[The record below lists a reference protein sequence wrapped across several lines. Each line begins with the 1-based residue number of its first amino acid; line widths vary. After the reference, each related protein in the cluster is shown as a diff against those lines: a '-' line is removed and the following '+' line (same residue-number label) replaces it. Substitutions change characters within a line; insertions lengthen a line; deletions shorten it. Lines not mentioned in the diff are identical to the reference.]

1 MITYAK
7 GLYHSIEGPTW
18 SFYKRYIAVS
28 NGTIINIKGHVMK
41 IKKNQNTIS
50 LKDDGDELRTIR
62 VNRFILSSF
71 IEDKP
76 PVGYHADHIDEEKP
90 NDNSLTNL
98 QWLSVPENM
107 IKKRTPIRERYSCI
121 PVVRIDMYGNN
132 HEFPSVLK
140 ASKET
145 DISQRSIDRSCYRNQ
160 DGLCYITT
168 DGSYWQYDIS
178 KLDQDMLENE
188 EWIEPL
194 KKDGSSYPDD
204 TNIKISSMGRI
215 MWIKPVVRIF
225 DSVSLNTERDN
236 AKQTRAQITLYHE
249 RRQFHELIC
258 TSFHGPSP
266 FTGAIVRHLND
277 EYLDC
282 RKDNL
287 RWGTRKENGN
297 DAIIN
302 NRLKKTIVTI
312 DDIEFETMTS
322 AAEYLNIST
331 GYLSEICK
339 KEKKTTFSSD
349 FFTVDVYVCEDKIF
363 FKREDL
369 AKERGITISQA
380 RTLQRKGEIQIRSIK
395 TIELKR
401 WKQ

>member
-28 NGTIINIKGHVMK
+28 NGTIINIKGRVMK
-41 IKKNQNTIS
+41 IKKNQNTLSI
-50 LKDDGDELRTIR
+50 KDDDDVLRTIR

-76 PVGYHADHIDEEKP
+76 PAGYHADHIDEEKP

-98 QWLSVPENM
+98 QWLTIPENM

-121 PVVRIDMYGNN
+121 PVVRIDMYGNKY
-132 HEFPSVLK
+132 EFPSVLK
-140 ASKET
+140 ASTET
-145 DISQRSIDRSCYRNQ
+145 DISQRSIERSCDRNRT
-160 DGLCYITT
+160 DLCYTTT
-168 DGSYWQYDIS
+168 DGSYWQYDNS
-178 KLDQDMLENE
+178 KLEQDMLENE
-188 EWIEPL
+188 EWIDPL
-194 KKDGSSYPDD
+194 KKDGSPYSND
-204 TNIKISSMGRI
+204 TNIKVSSMGRV
-215 MWIKPVVRIF
+215 MWIKPIVRIF

-236 AKQTRAQITLYHE
+236 AKQTRAQITIYYE

-258 TSFHGPSP
+258 TSFHGPAP
-266 FTGAIVRHLND
+266 FTGAVVRHLND
-277 EYLDC
+277 KFLDC

-297 DAIIN
+297 DAIVN
-302 NRLKKTIVTI
+302 NKLKMTAITI
-312 DDIEFETMTS
+312 DDIVFRTMTS

-339 KEKKTTFSSD
+339 KENKTTFSSD
-349 FFTVDVYVCEDKIF
+349 FFTVDAYMWKDKIF
-363 FKREDL
+363 LKREDL
-369 AKERGITISQA
+369 AIENNISISQA
-380 RTLQRKGEIQIRSIK
+380 RTLQRKGEIKIRVIK
-395 TIELKR
+395 TIDLK
-401 WKQ
+401 KQ